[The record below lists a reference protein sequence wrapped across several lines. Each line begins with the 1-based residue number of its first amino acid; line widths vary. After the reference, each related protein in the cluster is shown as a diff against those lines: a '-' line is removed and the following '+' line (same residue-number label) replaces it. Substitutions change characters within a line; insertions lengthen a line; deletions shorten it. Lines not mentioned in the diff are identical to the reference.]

1 MKTKTEKLIFIMTI
15 HLYILIS
22 NQFKVLLLTNVNDNV
37 QIKMFLFTKR
47 YISMLRFFQRNY
59 MFNIYT
65 EII

>member
-1 MKTKTEKLIFIMTI
+1 MKTQTEKLIFIMTI

-22 NQFKVLLLTNVNDNV
+22 NQFKVLLLTNVNV
-37 QIKMFLFTKR
+37 QIKMFLFNKR